1 MARIKID
8 LNAWESAPCPI
19 CTENVDLK
27 NAEMALFNAMRMIWG
42 YDNKS
47 IEEFSKGIGNERDIE
62 LFNERLCQEEEEC
75 ILEWGGVY
83 YEDMDE
89 E

>member
-8 LNAWESAPCPI
+8 LSAWESAPCPI
-19 CTENVDLK
+19 CTKNVDLGI
-27 NAEMALFNAMRMIWG
+27 AEKALYNSMRMIWG
-42 YDNKS
+42 YDNECIKN
-47 IEEFSKGIGNERDIE
+47 FSKGIGDERDIN

>member
-1 MARIKID
+1 MERIRIELD
-8 LNAWESAPCPI
+8 AWESAPCPI
-19 CTENVDLK
+19 CTENVDLD
-27 NAEMALFNAMRMIWG
+27 NAEKALYNVMRMRHG
-42 YDNKS
+42 YDDNDIKK
-47 IEEFSKGIGNERDIE
+47 FLKGKGSQNEVER
-62 LFNERLCQEEEEC
+62 FNEVLCQEEEEC

>member
-8 LNAWESAPCPI
+8 LDAWESAPCPI
-19 CTENVDLK
+19 CTKDVDVE
-27 NAEMALFNAMRMIWG
+27 NAEMALYNAMRMIWG
-42 YDNKS
+42 YDNECIKN
-47 IEEFSKGIGNERDIE
+47 FSKGIGHERDIN

>member
-8 LNAWESAPCPI
+8 LDAWESAPCPI
-19 CTENVDLK
+19 CTKDVDVE
-27 NAEMALFNAMRMIWG
+27 NAEMALYNAMRMIWG
-42 YDNKS
+42 YDNECIKN
-47 IEEFSKGIGNERDIE
+47 FSKGIGHQRDID

-83 YEDMDE
+83 YEDMNE